1 MILDRL
7 ENYDSL
13 EASENSRFRIDQ
25 TQAVYAALICP
36 CIDITYYLYTLR
48 SKLYLWQK
56 SVFHYVDHVLLSIR
70 AGDVRACS
78 AEMCTQ
84 QRRNPDVDFPT
95 IPPRLLIR

>member
-48 SKLYLWQK
+48 SKLYL
-56 SVFHYVDHVLLSIR
+56 
-70 AGDVRACS
+70 
-78 AEMCTQ
+78 
-84 QRRNPDVDFPT
+84 
-95 IPPRLLIR
+95 